1 MNVLIWATFTF
12 QVQNSIFFWVWD
24 STECDPTILGWNV
37 MMENPLEGD
46 ASRSAIAFGV
56 ISELSCTVHPTAKL
70 AFLTPGIWDFF
81 FFFLVGII
89 QPFLGK
95 KDV

>member
-12 QVQNSIFFWVWD
+12 QVQNSIFFLVWD
-24 STECDPTILGWNV
+24 STECDPTILDWNV

-56 ISELSCTVHPTAKL
+56 ISELSCTAHP
-70 AFLTPGIWDFF
+70 
-81 FFFLVGII
+81 
-89 QPFLGK
+89 QPSWPF
-95 KDV
+95 